1 MEIPI
6 ILGAL
11 LDALAH
17 GLERLP
23 HIALPQLPRMA
34 DFALFAAACETA
46 FWAPGTFWSAYSG
59 NLEDAV
65 DVVLEADPVATA
77 LRSLM
82 ASKPQWSGTA
92 TALLREMAA
101 QAGDVVTRTKEWPK
115 SARGLS
121 GKLRRAAPFLR
132 KIGINIQFDEREKTQ
147 KRTRTIH
154 ITTSAPGGAPEK
166 ARTEPSTVQAV
177 QNTRRSGR

>member
-1 MEIPI
+1 
-6 ILGAL
+6 
-11 LDALAH
+11 
-17 GLERLP
+17 
-23 HIALPQLPRMA
+23 MA

-46 FWAPGTFWSAYSG
+46 FWPPGTLWGAYSG

-121 GKLRRAAPFLR
+121 SKLRRAAPFLR

-177 QNTRRSGR
+177 QITGRSGR